1 MPIAADPT
9 RVPPQISSENRA
21 LVDTH
26 HEPAIL
32 LSLDYQIL
40 YANQAYQHT
49 YSEGEKLTG
58 RHCYEVSHGYSVP
71 CDRAG
76 EKCPL
81 LHAYESGQKTK
92 VLHIHKTPHGE
103 EHCEVTTYPIRN
115 ESGEIAFFL
124 EHLHRI
130 DIATTRVVS
139 NDKMVGK
146 STVSNNMLE
155 MVERVAPTDTAAL
168 LLGESGTGKEL
179 VARAIHDRSNRA
191 DKPFIPV
198 DCSGLSEAL
207 FESELFGHTKGAFT
221 GAIANKAGLVEAA
234 KGGTLFLD
242 EIGDVPLALQVKL
255 LRLLETSTY
264 RAVGSVEQRKA
275 DSRLICA
282 THRGLSDMVESGDFR
297 RDLFYRISAF
307 IIELPALRER
317 RDDIVLLAETILQ
330 RSVHNRPVPT
340 LSGGVKHC
348 LRNHEYP
355 GNIREL
361 RNIIEHAV
369 LLTDGDTI
377 LPQAL
382 PNYVKCSAKNTES
395 HSMGLSD
402 ELISLNEL
410 EKRYLTQAVLRHKG
424 DRKELAKLLGIGER
438 TLYRKLEALDL

>member
-1 MPIAADPT
+1 MPIIADPK
-9 RVPPQISSENRA
+9 RIAPIISPENKA

-26 HEPAIL
+26 YEPAIL
-32 LSLDYQIL
+32 LSLDYKIL

-49 YSEGEKLTG
+49 YSDGEQLTG
-58 RHCYEVSHGYSVP
+58 RHCYQVSHGYSVP

-81 LHAYESGQKTK
+81 LNAYESGQKTK
-92 VLHIHKTPHGE
+92 VLHVHQTPRGE

-115 ESGEIAFFL
+115 ESGEITFFL

-139 NDKMVGK
+139 NEKMVGK
-146 STVSNNMLE
+146 SAVFNNMLE
-155 MVERVAPTDTAAL
+155 MIERVAPTDTTTL

-179 VARAIHDRSNRA
+179 VARAIHDRSHRA
-191 DKPFIPV
+191 EQPFIPV
-198 DCSGLSEAL
+198 DCSGLPEAL
-207 FESELFGHTKGAFT
+207 FESELFGYEKGAFT
-221 GAIANKAGLVEAA
+221 GANAHKPGLVEAA

-242 EIGDVPLALQVKL
+242 EIGDVPLAQQVKL

-264 RAVGSVEQRKA
+264 RAVGSIEQRKA
-275 DSRLICA
+275 DFRLVCA

-317 RDDIVLLAETILQ
+317 RDDITLLAETILE
-330 RSVHNRPVPT
+330 RSVHNRPVPK
-340 LSGGVKHC
+340 LSNSVKQC

-382 PNYVKCSAKNTES
+382 PNYVKCSITTNNNPTIL
-395 HSMGLSD
+395 GD
-402 ELISLNEL
+402 ELIPLNEL

-424 DRKELAKLLGIGER
+424 DRKTLAKILQISER
-438 TLYRKLEALDL
+438 TLYRKLDSLNL